1 MFNNKQNNENML
13 PVFIYKQQIVYIQHM
28 HLLIKTLL
36 LLLIIIII
44 LIMLTIIK
52 CVINNNNNVLIH
64 IENTNDNEKHVMC
77 ISSTCK
83 FSDCLFICNYL
94 NKTLKA
100 ITVKVLQK

>member
-1 MFNNKQNNENML
+1 MFNNKQIMKICYQC
-13 PVFIYKQQIVYIQHM
+13 FISKQQIVYIQHM
-28 HLLIKTLL
+28 HLLIKTL

-64 IENTNDNEKHVMC
+64 FENTNDNEKHVMC
-77 ISSTCK
+77 KVSTCK